1 MKSFKQ
7 LRLALGPYWRNVVLN
22 IVCNIFAII
31 FSVFSLTMIIPF
43 LNILFGLTPKVT
55 QKPIVTWSVTTWVD
69 GFNYFMSD
77 VIARYGQIQALAMVC
92 IAVVIVFFFKNLF
105 RWLAIYFLAPVRN
118 GVIRDLRNQMFSKMM
133 RLPLSYFSNE
143 RKGDL
148 MSRITNDL
156 NEVDSGIMNLL
167 ENFIKDPLEVCI
179 YLGWMIYNSPKLTII
194 AFIILPISALI
205 ITSVG
210 KPLKRQGRSGLT
222 HYGFLL
228 SFIEETI
235 SGIRIV
241 KAFNGEGFQRG
252 RFVHVNQ
259 EMYKINN
266 RMIRLRDLAS
276 PMSEFL
282 GIGAVAAVLYLGGSI
297 VLSHHGNL
305 TPSGFI
311 AYMLFFSQ
319 LISPMKSISYSYF
332 NIQKGLA
339 ALDRVNELLHA
350 DEIIYESPSAKS
362 LPSFEHKIE
371 YKNVSFAYQGEPVLN
386 GITATIEKGKVIA
399 LVGPSGGG
407 KSTFVD
413 LLPRFWDV
421 QSGEICI
428 DGHNVKELKL
438 HDIRQHMGIVSQ
450 EAILFNDTVF
460 NNIAFGLQDVKLE
473 DVIAAAKV
481 ANAHDFIMELENGY
495 DTVIGER
502 GSKLSGG
509 QRQRVTIARA
519 VMKNPPILILDE
531 ATSALDTESEKL
543 VQEALYKL
551 MQHRTSIVIAHRLS
565 TIQHADEIWVMQ
577 KGRIIEKG
585 PHQELMQVDNGFYR
599 KLVELQS
606 MGGNTL

>member
-1 MKSFKQ
+1 MK
-7 LRLALGPYWRNVVLN
+7 RLAQLISYLKPYFTNTWLN
-22 IVCNIFAII
+22 ILCNILSII

-55 QKPIVTWSVTTWVD
+55 QKPDMNYGVSSWVD
-69 GFNYFMSD
+69 GFNYFMSQA
-77 VIARYGQIQALAMVC
+77 IAQYGEVTTLGMVC
-92 IAVVIVFFFKNLF
+92 ILVIIVFFLKNLF

-118 GVIRDLRNQMFSKMM
+118 GIIRDLRNDMYKKIL

-148 MSRITNDL
+148 ISRITNDL
-156 NEVDSGIMNLL
+156 NEVDTGIINLL
-167 ENFIKDPLEVCI
+167 ENMIKDPLEVFI

-194 AFIILPISALI
+194 AFIILPISGFI

-210 KPLKRQGRSGLT
+210 KPLKRQGKNGLS
-222 HYGFLL
+222 HYGYLL
-228 SFIEETI
+228 SFIEESL

-241 KAFNGEGFQRG
+241 KAFNGEWFQRM
-252 RFVHVNQ
+252 RFVRVNH
-259 EMYKINN
+259 EMFRINN
-266 RMIRLRDLAS
+266 RIIRLRDLSS

-282 GIGAVAAVLYLGGSI
+282 GITAVAAVLYLGGKI
-297 VLSHHGNL
+297 VLEHQTNL
-305 TPSGFI
+305 SASGFI

-339 ALDRVNELLHA
+339 ALDRVNEILDA
-350 DEIIYESPSAKS
+350 DEVIVESQTPKA
-362 LPSFEHKIE
+362 LNEFQHHIE
-371 YKNVSFAYQGEPVLN
+371 YKNVSFAYQDEKVLN
-386 GITATIEKGKVIA
+386 DINVTIKKGKVIA
-399 LVGPSGGG
+399 LVGPSGSG

-421 QSGEICI
+421 KSGEICI
-428 DGHNVKELKL
+428 DGINIKDLKL
-438 HDIRQHMGIVSQ
+438 FDLRKHMGIVSQ
-450 EAILFNDTVF
+450 EAILFNDTIF
-460 NNIAFGLQDVKLE
+460 NNIAFGMRDAKEE

-481 ANAHDFIMELENGY
+481 ANAHEFIAQLENGY
-495 DTVIGER
+495 QTNIGER

-509 QRQRVTIARA
+509 QRQRLTIARA

-551 MQHRTSIVIAHRLS
+551 MQNRTSIVIAHRLS
-565 TIQHADEIWVMQ
+565 TIQHADEIWVLQ
-577 KGRIIEKG
+577 KGSIIEKG
-585 PHQELMQVDNGFYR
+585 THDQLMNMESGLYKRLVDMQAF
-599 KLVELQS
+599 
-606 MGGNTL
+606 